1 MSTSNKGNTIGS
13 RLEEARKKRGV
24 SLREASEAT
33 KIRSDYLQKLEDGN
47 FDIGLPPIY
56 VRGFLRNYARY
67 LKLDPAKMM
76 EDYEA
81 LQYAQV
87 PRQQRKEP
95 KETLG
100 RVEIGER
107 ESSSATPPPFS
118 RNEPQE
124 APAFDVPQGFWLK
137 IGFLAGGISVLAIL
151 VVIIIRLSTTP
162 EPEIN
167 PGLQGSG
174 ITQVQPTETTG
185 AATMGPQ
192 QVTLYALDNV
202 SVIVEQLSNN
212 TRVFS
217 GTLVA
222 GETRSFQVTGAIRI
236 NFTNGAAL
244 EVEKG
249 GKRYKMGAP
258 GAGRSTLN

>member
-1 MSTSNKGNTIGS
+1 MSTSNKGNSIGT

-33 KIRSDYLQKLEDGN
+33 KIRSDYLQKLEDGS
-47 FDIGLPPIY
+47 FDLGLPPIY

-81 LQYAQV
+81 HQYSQGT
-87 PRQQRKEP
+87 RQQRREP
-95 KETLG
+95 KESLG
-100 RVEIGER
+100 RVELGER
-107 ESSSATPPPFS
+107 EAAATQQPFT

-124 APAFDVPQGFWLK
+124 TPPFEIPSGFWLK
-137 IGFLAGGISVLAIL
+137 IGLIAGGISVVAILL
-151 VVIIIRLSTTP
+151 VVIIRLATSP
-162 EPEIN
+162 KPEIN
-167 PGLQGSG
+167 PGLQPTSGSQ
-174 ITQVQPTETTG
+174 IQPVDTTG
-185 AATMGPQ
+185 TTTTGPQ
-192 QVTLYALDNV
+192 QVTLHALDNV
-202 SVIVEQLSNN
+202 SVIVEQLSDGS
-212 TRVFS
+212 RIFS
-217 GTLVA
+217 DTIKA
-222 GETRSFQVTGAIRI
+222 GETRTFQATGTIRL
-236 NFTNGAAL
+236 NYTNGAAL